1 MRRLRR
7 PRSLAELGFVEPD
20 GVGHAAV
27 RSTAPRTVTGVVTG
41 AAIGVAATEV
51 AGAAARVT
59 AKAAAI
65 GQPHDVAL
73 PTSVR
78 VLGLDPGSIC
88 TGYAVVEINAAR
100 IAYVVSGS
108 IRASGK
114 SLPERLREIFLG
126 VAQLADEFRPDE
138 VAIEGVFMHR
148 NAGSAL
154 KLGQARGAAL
164 SATFALRPRVFEYAP
179 RAVKLAVVGTGAA
192 QKEQVQLMVRRLLNI
207 SGPLGADAADALAIA
222 LCHAH
227 SRKMHGLIAAS
238 GLRR

>member
-7 PRSLAELGFVEPD
+7 PRSLAELGFAEPD
-20 GVGHAAV
+20 SAGRVGIRRTAPRAVVPIVTPIVAGTAGETGGPRDVPLPAAV
-27 RSTAPRTVTGVVTG
+27 R
-41 AAIGVAATEV
+41 I
-51 AGAAARVT
+51 
-59 AKAAAI
+59 
-65 GQPHDVAL
+65 
-73 PTSVR
+73 
-78 VLGLDPGSIC
+78 LGLDPGSIC
-88 TGYAVVEINAAR
+88 TGYAVVETSAAR

-114 SLPERLREIFLG
+114 SLPERLQEIFLG
-126 VAQLADEFRPDE
+126 VERLTGQFRPDE

-164 SATFALRPRVFEYAP
+164 SATFSLRPRVFEYAP

-207 SGPLGADAADALAIA
+207 SGPLAADAADALAIA

-227 SRKMHGLIAAS
+227 SRKVHGMLAAS